1 MNDIKRDTNIDQ
13 NHIDIE
19 TIKAFQKGDMKAFR
33 VIYDR
38 TKNMVYSI
46 AQRLVRNGQ
55 DIEDVM
61 HDVYLRVYEQRN
73 KYSPKRSK
81 FTTWAYRVALNHAIN
96 MTRSKKWL
104 PIDIDMDKFFPH
116 KVEDNDIL
124 ERIIT
129 DERSLKV
136 NMALKNIPVKYRV
149 CLVMKEI
156 EDLSYQE
163 IADILGINIGT
174 VRSRI
179 YRAKE
184 ALKKLL
190 EEG

>member
-1 MNDIKRDTNIDQ
+1 MNDIKQDTDINQ

-19 TIKAFQKGDMKAFR
+19 IIKAFQKGDMKAFR
-33 VIYDR
+33 VIYDG

-55 DIEDVM
+55 DIEDIM

-73 KYSPKRSK
+73 KYSPNRSK

-104 PIDIDMDKFFPH
+104 PMDIDLDKFLPH
-116 KVEDNDIL
+116 KVEDSDVL
-124 ERIIT
+124 ERMII
-129 DERSLKV
+129 DERSVKV
-136 NMALKNIPVKYRV
+136 NLALKNIPVKYRV

-156 EDLSYQE
+156 EELSYQE
-163 IADILGINIGT
+163 ISDILRINIGT

-190 EEG
+190 AER